1 MTDEKNDPTPQTN
14 LTPAQPI
21 TPRRRP
27 PTFQMAQ
34 PMRPGEAARV
44 AQPETSESDQ
54 DEEVVAGSADVPDAD
69 IVDVAPLGEAFSPV
83 QPVMERVASA
93 EVWSTSPLAPEEA
106 DVAQAPA
113 VPAVTPAPAVPAPA
127 TAPAVP
133 AVPAAPVA
141 PPVAITQEALAGV
154 SDTAPSPAVE
164 PELPKT
170 MRDTLRSVDQAFT
183 AFRAAAERFPLER
196 MDERLSEDGWTRK
209 QMLEHVAAW
218 HDLTADRL
226 VKLINTGKPAPLDRD
241 IDAFNAAVARQAIGK
256 TVGEILK
263 DMDATFNRLRRQMAR
278 LNDAQLRADDWWL
291 AHVISANTYGH
302 YGEHWAEIY
311 TPELPPNG
319 RARR

>member
-1 MTDEKNDPTPQTN
+1 MTDEKNDSTPQTN

-34 PMRPGEAARV
+34 PMRPGDPERASVPEPAEA
-44 AQPETSESDQ
+44 EQ
-54 DEEVVAGSADVPDAD
+54 DEEVVAGSPDVEDAD
-69 IVDVAPLGEAFSPV
+69 IVDIAPLGETFSPV
-83 QPVMERVASA
+83 QPVMERVASP
-93 EVWSTSPLAPEEA
+93 EVWSTSPVAPVVDEADPQPMAEVTTAAADPGPVVPDTAGLAATTSLSAPSAEAAPEP
-106 DVAQAPA
+106 D
-113 VPAVTPAPAVPAPA
+113 
-127 TAPAVP
+127 
-133 AVPAAPVA
+133 
-141 PPVAITQEALAGV
+141 
-154 SDTAPSPAVE
+154 
-164 PELPKT
+164 LPKT
-170 MRDTLRSVDQAFT
+170 MRDTLRAVDQAFT

-256 TVGEILK
+256 TAGEILK

-291 AHVISANTYGH
+291 AYVISANTYGH
-302 YGEHWAEIY
+302 YGEHWAEVY

>member
-1 MTDEKNDPTPQTN
+1 MTDEKRDTTPPNN

-27 PTFQMAQ
+27 PTLQMAQ
-34 PMRPGEAARV
+34 PARRGQSQPVADPAEA
-44 AQPETSESDQ
+44 DQ
-54 DEEVVAGSADVPDAD
+54 DLEVVAGSADAEDAA
-69 IVDVAPLGEAFSPV
+69 IIDVAPPGEAFSPV
-83 QPVMERVASA
+83 QPVMERISSP
-93 EVWSTSPLAPEEA
+93 EVWSTLPSAAEEA
-106 DVAQAPA
+106 DPPPPPPPPAAVTNAAPVSAAVPEPAAPPPAAPDSVAPDPA
-113 VPAVTPAPAVPAPA
+113 VPE
-127 TAPAVP
+127 
-133 AVPAAPVA
+133 PVA
-141 PPVAITQEALAGV
+141 PP
-154 SDTAPSPAVE
+154 E

-170 MRDTLRSVDQAFT
+170 MRDTLRSVDQAWT

-218 HDLTADRL
+218 HDLTADR
-226 VKLINTGKPAPLDRD
+226 VVDRINTGKPAPLDRD
-241 IDAFNAAVARQAIGK
+241 VDTFNAAVARRAIGK
-256 TVGEILK
+256 TAGEVLK

-311 TPELPPNG
+311 TPEPPPSG

>member
-1 MTDEKNDPTPQTN
+1 MTDEKHDATPKTN

-34 PMRPGEAARV
+34 PMRRGE
-44 AQPETSESDQ
+44 PEPVLEPEPAESDQ
-54 DEEVVAGSADVPDAD
+54 EQDVLAGSADVDEAS
-69 IVDVAPLGEAFSPV
+69 IIDVAPPGEAFSPV
-83 QPVMERVASA
+83 QPVMERVSSP
-93 EVWSTSPLAPEEA
+93 EVWSTSPVSPEDA
-106 DVAQAPA
+106 DPPPPPPPAEVTNAAPA
-113 VPAVTPAPAVPAPA
+113 SAEVPEFAAPPE
-127 TAPAVP
+127 
-133 AVPAAPVA
+133 PAAPT
-141 PPVAITQEALAGV
+141 P
-154 SDTAPSPAVE
+154 E

-170 MRDTLRSVDQAFT
+170 MRDTLHSVDQAWA

-196 MDERLSEDGWTRK
+196 MDEQLSEDGWTRK

-218 HDLTADRL
+218 HDLTADR
-226 VKLINTGKPAPLDRD
+226 VVDLINTGKPAPLNRD
-241 IDAFNAAVARQAIGK
+241 IDAFNAAVARRAVGK
-256 TVGEILK
+256 TAGEVLQ

-291 AHVISANTYGH
+291 AYVISANTYGH

-311 TPELPPNG
+311 TPELPANG

>member
-1 MTDEKNDPTPQTN
+1 MTDEKHDSTPQTN

-21 TPRRRP
+21 PPRRRP

-34 PMRPGEAARV
+34 PMRRGEPERV
-44 AQPETSESDQ
+44 SEPEPAEADKDQ
-54 DEEVVAGSADVPDAD
+54 EVIAGSADVDEAT
-69 IVDVAPLGEAFSPV
+69 IVDIAPPGEAFSPV
-83 QPVMERVASA
+83 QPVMERVASP
-93 EVWSTSPLAPEEA
+93 EVWSTSPLAPVIEEA
-106 DVAQAPA
+106 DPLSVAEVAPA
-113 VPAVTPAPAVPAPA
+113 AEPAPTVHDVAASQAATPAPEPTPSPEPTPTAVPTP
-127 TAPAVP
+127 
-133 AVPAAPVA
+133 
-141 PPVAITQEALAGV
+141 
-154 SDTAPSPAVE
+154 E
-164 PELPKT
+164 PDLPKT
-170 MRDTLRSVDQAFT
+170 MRDTLRSVDQAWA

-196 MDERLSEDGWTRK
+196 MDERLSEGGWTRK

-256 TVGEILK
+256 TAGEILK

-291 AHVISANTYGH
+291 AYVISANTYGH

-311 TPELPPNG
+311 TPELPANG

>member
-1 MTDEKNDPTPQTN
+1 MTDEKHDATPQTN

-34 PMRPGEAARV
+34 PMRPGEPARP
-44 AQPETSESDQ
+44 PEPTQAD
-54 DEEVVAGSADVPDAD
+54 DDLEVIAGSADVEDAA
-69 IVDVAPLGEAFSPV
+69 IVDVAPPGEAFSPV

-93 EVWSTSPLAPEEA
+93 EVWSTSPLAPVVDEA
-106 DVAQAPA
+106 DPLPVAEVAASPE
-113 VPAVTPAPAVPAPA
+113 PAPAVPDTA
-127 TAPAVP
+127 TP
-133 AVPAAPVA
+133 PAATPT
-141 PPVAITQEALAGV
+141 PTPEPT
-154 SDTAPSPAVE
+154 PE

-170 MRDTLRSVDQAFT
+170 MRDTLRGVDQAFA

-226 VKLINTGKPAPLDRD
+226 VKLINTGKPVPLDRD

-291 AHVISANTYGH
+291 AYVIRANTYGH
-302 YGEHWAEIY
+302 YGEHWTEIY
-311 TPELPPNG
+311 TPELPSNG